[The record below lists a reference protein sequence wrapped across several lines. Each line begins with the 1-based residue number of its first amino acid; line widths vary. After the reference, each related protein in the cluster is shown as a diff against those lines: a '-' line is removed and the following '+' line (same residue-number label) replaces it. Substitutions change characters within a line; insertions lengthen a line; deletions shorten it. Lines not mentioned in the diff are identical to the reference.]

1 MTTLYLCQPA
11 ALHFSTPPG
20 HPERADRIWVIE
32 RTLEQERFA
41 ALTREQAPAAEIE
54 TVALAHSKSYV
65 EGIIKLAPRE
75 SVVQI
80 DADTTISPGTIEA
93 ALRGAGA
100 AAKAVDEV
108 MAGGGKKNLFS
119 SPPPRHPT
127 QQRGG
132 HRLCFFFKT
141 GGSGRAGPS

>member
-54 TVALAHSKSYV
+54 AVSPIQSPMSRASSGWRRERWGFKS
-65 EGIIKLAPRE
+65 
-75 SVVQI
+75 
-80 DADTTISPGTIEA
+80 T
-93 ALRGAGA
+93 
-100 AAKAVDEV
+100 
-108 MAGGGKKNLFS
+108 
-119 SPPPRHPT
+119 PT
-127 QQRGG
+127 QP
-132 HRLCFFFKT
+132 CPP
-141 GGSGRAGPS
+141 APSKLPCAAPERPQKP

>member
-65 EGIIKLAPRE
+65 EGIIRLAPRE
-75 SVVQI
+75 GVVQI
-80 DADTTISPGTIEA
+80 DADTTMSPGTIEA

-100 AAKAVDEV
+100 AASARGRRRAVRRPDGDLV
-108 MAGGGKKNLFS
+108 NAV
-119 SPPPRHPT
+119 RWAI
-127 QQRGG
+127 
-132 HRLCFFFKT
+132 
-141 GGSGRAGPS
+141 GRP